1 MSKKSKNIQSGSEP
15 FKQSFENLSIIRD
28 LAVALEYMRSE
39 CEHSKTKAH
48 QRAASVA
55 SRVLNEHKD
64 KVLGFQGEGYW
75 NEVKS
80 VAALYAVS
88 NEE

>member
-1 MSKKSKNIQSGSEP
+1 MSKKAKKIQSGSEP

-28 LAVALEYMRSE
+28 LAVALEYMRAA

-55 SRVLNEHKD
+55 TRVLNEHKE

-75 NEVKS
+75 QEVKA
-80 VAALYAVS
+80 VEGRYAVS